1 MSWRTLFFSGLLLLQ
16 GCGKDTSDLQA
27 YIEEVKA
34 TTSIPVEP
42 YPEFSE
48 IPVFKYDAKPLRS
61 PFENPNQDT
70 LLVEEEETTAS
81 CAKPDIKRQR
91 SALETYGIDA
101 LSIQGF
107 FTSVGKKWAII
118 VSNDGALHRV
128 TVGDYLGLFFGKI
141 TEISKDTV
149 FFTEQLPDGTGCWI
163 PKQSTLS
170 INSAMGEKSNV

>member
-1 MSWRTLFFSGLLLLQ
+1 MSWRVLFFSGLLLLQ

-48 IPVFKYDAKPLRS
+48 IPVFKYEAGLIRS
-61 PFENPNQDT
+61 PFVNPNKDS
-70 LLVEEEETTAS
+70 LVVEEESTDT
-81 CAKPDIKRQR
+81 CAKPDARRKRD
-91 SALETYGIDA
+91 SLETYGIDA

-118 VSNDGALHRV
+118 MSNDGVLHRV

-141 TEISKDTV
+141 TEISNDTV
-149 FFTEQLPDGTGCWI
+149 FFTEQLPDGTGCWK
-163 PKQSTLS
+163 PEQSSLS
-170 INSAMGEKSNV
+170 INSAIGEKSNV